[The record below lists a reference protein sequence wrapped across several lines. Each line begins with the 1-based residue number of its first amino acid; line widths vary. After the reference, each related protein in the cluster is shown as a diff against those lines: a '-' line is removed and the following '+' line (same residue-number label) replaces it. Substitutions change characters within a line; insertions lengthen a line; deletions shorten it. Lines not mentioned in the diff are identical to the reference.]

1 MACDG
6 WLDTTIYCALNASRM
21 PPNVGYFTFV
31 AAVVMCVV
39 DNADT
44 PIITIDNNFPGS

>member
-1 MACDG
+1 MYG
-6 WLDTTIYCALNASRM
+6 VRWLVDTTIYCALNASRM

-44 PIITIDNNFPGS
+44 DNHDR